1 LFTELMV
8 DAAEAGRLRPGIDPR
23 RAAAMTMRTVMCIA
37 ESNTSDDETID
48 TVTSDEVWGFC
59 ATGFG
64 PG

>member
-1 LFTELMV
+1 
-8 DAAEAGRLRPGIDPR
+8 
-23 RAAAMTMRTVMCIA
+23 MTMRKVMCIA